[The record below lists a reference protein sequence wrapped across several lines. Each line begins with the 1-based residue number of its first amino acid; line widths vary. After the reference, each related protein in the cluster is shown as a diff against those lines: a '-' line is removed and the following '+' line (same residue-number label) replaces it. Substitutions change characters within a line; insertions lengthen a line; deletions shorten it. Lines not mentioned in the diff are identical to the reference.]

1 MRLILNKHTN
11 IFFYILIL
19 FFLTGCGLK
28 REATFIG
35 KTMGTTYHIKVVTWL
50 NKDTDSLRGK
60 IEQRLSEINSS
71 MSIYMED
78 SEISRFNKYQTIDKN
93 FEVSDDFIRVVAIG
107 KRLYEITGGAWDAT
121 INPIVNIW
129 GFGNYKKKR
138 KIPSIEQIKKLKEN
152 IGFNYINISDE
163 GHLVKKKGKVALD
176 FGSIAKGYA
185 VDELSTLILETGI
198 NDFIVEIG
206 GEVYASGIRKDKKNW
221 KVGIN
226 MPKKDASYNK
236 IYKTVRLRGRA
247 LATSGDYRNF
257 FEYQGKSYSHVL
269 DPRTGWPVSNGVVSV
284 SILAGSCAVA
294 DGLATAVTVMGH
306 EKGIELVNSLD
317 NIETLVVI
325 QKEDGNLE
333 EFSSAGFI
341 VQ

>member
-1 MRLILNKHTN
+1 LKKLTISFVYALT
-11 IFFYILIL
+11 L
-19 FFLTGCGLK
+19 FFLAGCGLK
-28 REATFIG
+28 KEATFTG

-50 NKDTDSLRGK
+50 NKNTDSLREK
-60 IEQRLSEINSS
+60 IEQRLREINSS

-78 SEISRFNKYQTIDKN
+78 SEISMFNKYEIIDKD
-93 FEVSDDFIRVVAIG
+93 FAVSDDFIRVVTIG
-107 KRLYEITGGAWDAT
+107 KKLYEITGGAWDAT
-121 INPIVNIW
+121 INPLVNIW
-129 GFGNYKKKR
+129 GFGNDKKKR

-152 IGFNYINISDE
+152 VGYNYINISGDRNIA
-163 GHLVKKKGKVALD
+163 KKKKKIAID

-185 VDELSTLILETGI
+185 VDELSTLILKSGI
-198 NDFIVEIG
+198 NNFIVEIG
-206 GEVYASGIRKDKKNW
+206 GEVYASGIRKDKENW

-226 MPKKDASYNK
+226 RPEKDASYNQ
-236 IYKTVRLRGRA
+236 IYKAVRLINMA

-257 FEYQGKSYSHVL
+257 FEYQGKSYSHVI

-294 DGLATAVTVMGH
+294 DGLATAVMVMGH
-306 EKGIELVNSLD
+306 EKGIQLINSLD

-325 QKEDGNLE
+325 KKEDGSLTDY
-333 EFSSAGFI
+333 SSKGFI

>member
-1 MRLILNKHTN
+1 LKRLTISFVYTLT
-11 IFFYILIL
+11 L
-19 FFLTGCGLK
+19 FFLAGCGLK
-28 REATFIG
+28 NEATFTG

-50 NKDTDSLRGK
+50 NKNTDSLREK
-60 IEQRLSEINSS
+60 IEQRLIEINSS

-78 SEISRFNKYQTIDKN
+78 SEISRFNKYKIIDKD
-93 FEVSDDFIRVVAIG
+93 FAVSDDFIRVVTIG
-107 KRLYEITGGAWDAT
+107 KKLYEITGGAWDAT
-121 INPIVNIW
+121 INPLVNIW
-129 GFGNYKKKR
+129 GFGNDKKKR
-138 KIPSIEQIKKLKEN
+138 KIPPIEQIKKLKEN
-152 IGFNYINISDE
+152 VGYNYINISGE
-163 GHLVKKKGKVALD
+163 RHIAKKKKKIAID

-185 VDELSTLILETGI
+185 VDELSTLILKSGI

-206 GEVYASGIRKDKKNW
+206 GEVYASGIRKDKENW

-226 MPKKDASYNK
+226 RPEKDASYSQ
-236 IYKTVRLRGRA
+236 IYKSVRLIDMA

-257 FEYQGKSYSHVL
+257 FEYQGKSYSHVI

-294 DGLATAVTVMGH
+294 DGLATAVMVMGH
-306 EKGIELVNSLD
+306 EKGIQLINSLD

-325 QKEDGNLE
+325 QKEDGSLTDY
-333 EFSSAGFI
+333 FSKGFI